1 MNNLR
6 HKKYKNKQLNNTKVL
21 KVKNST
27 QKLENNVKPIKISI
41 IDMDKILKKVTK
53 KITFTKAIWCDWYD
67 SLIHYISDL
76 IKKRERC

>member
-27 QKLENNVKPIKISI
+27 QKLENNFKPIKISI
-41 IDMDKILKKVTK
+41 IDMDKIKKSNK
-53 KITFTKAIWCDWYD
+53 ENNILQKAFGAIGM
-67 SLIHYISDL
+67 I
-76 IKKRERC
+76 R

>member
-27 QKLENNVKPIKISI
+27 QKLENNFKPIKISI
-41 IDMDKILKKVTK
+41 IDMDQI
-53 KITFTKAIWCDWYD
+53 
-67 SLIHYISDL
+67 
-76 IKKRERC
+76 

>member
-27 QKLENNVKPIKISI
+27 QKLENNFKPIQISI
-41 IDMDKILKKVTK
+41 IDMDKIKMRNKENNILQKP
-53 KITFTKAIWCDWYD
+53 FGAIGM
-67 SLIHYISDL
+67 I
-76 IKKRERC
+76 R